1 MALNETPGAKGLQN
15 NPAVQKTDDVGYR
28 ILRISKELFETHG
41 YSGVSTDQI
50 AKMAAIS
57 KRTLYELFPS
67 KISLLKS
74 IFLIGVRNIRL
85 QSRDLAFDDP
95 KIFTE
100 QLKHFLTVFRN
111 ESLCFCSALLLDL
124 HRESPLM
131 TQRIRAW
138 KTAYLKFAVGRIIER
153 GQLSGAIRADID
165 AKVLT
170 AIVMVS
176 VAVICKDG
184 SQINTEFQPDPNK
197 VIALLVY
204 GFVKR

>member
-1 MALNETPGAKGLQN
+1 MALNEIPITGGLQSR
-15 NPAVQKTDDVGYR
+15 PAVQTSDNVGYR
-28 ILRISKELFETHG
+28 ILSISKELFEAHG

-50 AKMAAIS
+50 ARVASIS
-57 KRTLYELFPS
+57 KRTLYEYFPS

-74 IFLIGVRNIRL
+74 IFLVGVRNIRQ

-95 KIFTE
+95 TIFAE
-100 QLKHFLTVFRN
+100 QLKRFLTVYRN

-124 HRESPLM
+124 NKESPVM
-131 TQRIRAW
+131 SRRIRAW
-138 KTAYLKFAVGRIIER
+138 KSAYLKFAVGRIIER
-153 GQLSGAIRADID
+153 GQLAGAIRTDID

-176 VAVICKDG
+176 TTIICKDG
-184 SQINTEFQPDPNK
+184 SQAISEFQPDPDT